1 MSKHSRTKLVP
12 QSVSPP
18 EKQSLEVIEET
29 SIPEQN
35 EDPVTTELDV
45 EIECPRCNDVMEL
58 NSSFDGLAYFC
69 ENCRFLLKYV

>member
-18 EKQSLEVIEET
+18 EKQSLEVIGET

-45 EIECPRCNDVMEL
+45 EIECPRCHGIKFQL
-58 NSSFDGLAYFC
+58 
-69 ENCRFLLKYV
+69 